1 MNCVECGDQ
10 TDKTYGLKK
19 DRCGDC
25 YQENPGLRR
34 RVHCVNEPVCKWKG
48 IRQQNGRSFRIPCPW
63 CGAYVIMYDIVMF
76 DQEER
81 ILVDMA
87 VMSRVE

>member
-1 MNCVECGDQ
+1 MNCTECGEK

-19 DRCGDC
+19 NRCGDC
-25 YQENPGLRR
+25 YQDNPGLRR
-34 RVHCVNEPVCKWKG
+34 RVLCSNEPVCKWKG
-48 IRQQNGRSFRIPCPW
+48 IRQQNRKSFRRPCPW

-76 DQEER
+76 DQEEQ

-87 VMSRVE
+87 VMAKVS